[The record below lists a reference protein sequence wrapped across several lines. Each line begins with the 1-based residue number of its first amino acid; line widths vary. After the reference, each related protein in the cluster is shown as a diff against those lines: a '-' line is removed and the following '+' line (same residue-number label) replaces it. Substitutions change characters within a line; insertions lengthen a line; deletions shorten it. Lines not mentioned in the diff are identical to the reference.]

1 MAEEEE
7 GEETWTRTHS
17 EQEKSRGM
25 KNQSVRVLRVLLVD
39 NYDSYTFNVYQML
52 SDLQLDDPRGPE
64 VGGGDTTTTFEVKVD
79 VIYNNSTRWTDL
91 RPKVKDVYDA
101 IVLSPGPGTPACE
114 SDIGIC
120 KDIPESCVDVPI
132 LGICLGHQALAS
144 QGRSRSPSPCCCIK
158 LSAKGEVRAA
168 GKHPPISSD
177 VWISS
182 LAIPFTRQLNKPQ

>member
-1 MAEEEE
+1 MMAEEEE

-79 VIYNNSTRWTDL
+79 VIYNNSTHDVERLETESEK
-91 RPKVKDVYDA
+91 RPRRYRLV
-101 IVLSPGPGTPACE
+101 
-114 SDIGIC
+114 
-120 KDIPESCVDVPI
+120 
-132 LGICLGHQALAS
+132 
-144 QGRSRSPSPCCCIK
+144 SRSWNSC
-158 LSAKGEVRAA
+158 LRV
-168 GKHPPISSD
+168 
-177 VWISS
+177 
-182 LAIPFTRQLNKPQ
+182 